1 MSDLVENPKDP
12 FSCGTA
18 HMLFTCRMFE
28 ATESPM
34 LVEATTEFQDQMYN
48 VLACD
53 ILATPSG
60 RRL

>member
-1 MSDLVENPKDP
+1 MSDLVENPENR
-12 FSCGTA
+12 FSCIMP
-18 HMLFTCRMFE
+18 HMLFSCRMFE